1 MNDEDYGALLLRPL
15 DNETNEINETSGRA
29 ARIDVGKAM
38 RDGLRAR
45 RVRAWSTAV
54 AVTAGVAVVVTGGL
68 LVFRPHNQAL
78 PPVLPTDPSVPTS
91 CVAGELPLGTA
102 KAAGVN
108 SGDPSGTYLV
118 GSSEPVAGGDHNVLV
133 WRDGKLVANVA
144 YQGPRVSMSDING
157 SGVAVGATTGG
168 VTYPY
173 AYESGRVTRMK
184 GAGNAVAI
192 NDAGIVAGDTEPVI
206 KDPRPQRWASW
217 DAEPELMPMPAG
229 MTAGQAFDITEDGT
243 ILTSLWD
250 RSSGGIYLWHADGT
264 VEKVELP
271 KAAPGH
277 EVFAGPVAFHFGWL
291 YAEVRTPSL
300 NSSEST
306 PEERTVGM
314 AYRYDPASRTW
325 QNLGSRSFAVQVPAV
340 QRRGGGFIQDEPTV
354 YVGKKVLAL
363 PPLTRFEDD
372 SFGVAFISADARIV
386 AGSNL
391 SGIAAERPVVPII
404 WRCR

>member
-1 MNDEDYGALLLRPL
+1 MDKDFLVDDEDCGALLLRPL
-15 DNETNEINETSGRA
+15 GHGTPDGV
-29 ARIDVGKAM
+29 ARVDVAKAM

-45 RVRAWSTAV
+45 RARAWSTAV

-68 LVFRPHNQAL
+68 LVLRPQNQAL
-78 PPVLPTDPSVPTS
+78 PPVLPADPSVPAS
-91 CVAGELPLGTA
+91 CTASALPAGDA
-102 KAAGVN
+102 KSAEVN
-108 SGDPSGTYLV
+108 AGDPSGRYLV
-118 GSSEPVAGGDHNVLV
+118 GASEPVEGGDHNVLV
-133 WRDGKLVANVA
+133 WRDGKLVADVA
-144 YQGPRVSMSDING
+144 YQGPRVSMTDINA

-168 VTYPY
+168 VTLPY

-206 KDPRPQRWASW
+206 KDPQPQRWASW

-243 ILTSLWD
+243 ILTSLWS
-250 RSSGGIYLWHADGT
+250 RNVGGIYLWHADGT
-264 VEKVELP
+264 VEKVEPP

-277 EVFAGPVAFHFGWL
+277 EVFAGPLAFHFGWL

-306 PEERTVGM
+306 PEARTVGSN
-314 AYRYDPASRTW
+314 YRYDPASRTW
-325 QNLGSRSFAVQVPAV
+325 QDLGTKSYSVQVPAV
-340 QRRGGGFIQDEPTV
+340 QRRGGGFLQNKPTV
-354 YVGKKVLAL
+354 YVGKKVLTL
-363 PPLTRFEDD
+363 PPLAKYDD
-372 SFGVAFISADARIV
+372 DAFKVAFISADARVV

-391 SGIAAERPVVPII
+391 SGVAAERPVLPII